1 MKDLKP
7 WWKIAIPHKDIR
19 EGKFDESV
27 FAADLGEVY
36 AGRGAVD
43 YKDPVTFFKKTYLTK
58 GLSSMLS
65 DILSRVSGKRKGEK
79 VIQLKTPFGGGKTH
93 TLLSLFHLFKNHEQI
108 ENTDIVRDLL
118 EKNKIK
124 KLPKV
129 KVIVL
134 VGTALNP
141 QTDRTLWGEL
151 AYQIDSN
158 AYKSI
163 EDNDKNKI
171 APGSDDLSEML
182 SEAQP
187 CLILMDEVLQYLTK
201 AYGVKIGDGT
211 LGGQTL
217 SFLQE
222 LTTAVSNNENCVLV
236 ATLPSSIQEQYDEKT
251 EEAFGKLTRVF
262 GRVEAIR
269 TPVEGEEIYEIIR
282 RRLFEN
288 IGEEKERKEVAQV
301 YWDLYQKLSADLPR
315 KVKEISYR
323 DKIEKAFPFHPE
335 LVEIFYE
342 RWGSLPGFQRTR
354 GVLRFL
360 ARVVGDLY
368 QNPNSGA
375 IIQPAF
381 VDLDNQN
388 IRSELTKFVGVTY
401 ESVIASD
408 ISGPT
413 AKAPRIDR
421 ELGTE
426 YARERISE
434 GLATSIFLYSF
445 TGSKEK
451 GANELQLRL
460 SVLTPTLTPPIIA
473 EGLSRL
479 SKQLWFLNSD
489 SGGIYKFT
497 TQPNINKMLI
507 DKEDGLNEVDI
518 KELIGQK
525 LKDIIGYSHFKLYLW
540 PAEDKDIDDIPELSL
555 VVLNLDY
562 ALNDK
567 EQDET
572 KEFIETILEN
582 HSGTFRKYKNSL
594 IFLVANGEGLKNLL
608 SNVKRLLALRSI
620 EEDYK
625 GEDKLADEQ
634 IRDLAVRLSDAERKL
649 NAVVCNAYRHVVV
662 AGSGKEEL
670 RQFDLGLQTTNGDK
684 TLSEKV
690 YESLKAHEKLLDKLD
705 PSLLTSKR
713 FGVWPENE
721 ELISLKKLKENFS
734 QYTHLPMLETP
745 HVLAGTASVGVE
757 RGFFGYALGDG
768 NQFSPNNVFNNQ
780 NPIDPESVE
789 FSENTWLVSPKK
801 LKEILPASITVP
813 TVSGERTEE
822 TTTPFVFGGEQTEQ
836 GIPEGK
842 RYQKIS
848 IKAKIPWERWSD
860 FLDYAIKFLKEDN
873 AELSINV
880 DLEAQSNEGISEKTL
895 DDIKE
900 SLDQKGI
907 GAEIDVEE
915 KLKT

>member
-1 MKDLKP
+1 MKDLKS
-7 WWKIAIPHKDIR
+7 WWQIAMPHKDIR
-19 EGKFDESV
+19 EGKFDESI

-36 AGRGAVD
+36 AGRGAID
-43 YKDPVTFFKKTYLTK
+43 YKDPITFFKKTYLTK

-65 DILSRVSGKRKGEK
+65 DVLSRVAGKGKGEK
-79 VIQLKTPFGGGKTH
+79 VIQLQTPFGGGKTH
-93 TLLSLFHLFKNHEQI
+93 TLLSLYHLFNKPGEIKNI
-108 ENTDIVRDLL
+108 DTVKDLL

-124 KLPKV
+124 ELPTV

-141 QTDRTLWGEL
+141 QNDRTLWGEL
-151 AYQIDSN
+151 AYQIGAK
-158 AYKSI
+158 AYKTV

-171 APGSDDLSEML
+171 APGADDLSKIL
-182 SEAQP
+182 SDAQP

-201 AYGVKIGDGT
+201 AYGVKVGDGS

-222 LTTAVSNNENCVLV
+222 LTIAVANNENCVLV

-288 IGEEKERKEVAQV
+288 IGVEKDRKQVAQV

-315 KVKEISYR
+315 KVKEVGYR
-323 DKIEKAFPFHPE
+323 DKIEKAYPFHPE

-381 VDLDNQN
+381 INLDNQN
-388 IRSELTKFVGVTY
+388 LRSELTKFVGVTY

-408 ISGPT
+408 ISGPS

-445 TGSKEK
+445 TGSKGK
-451 GANELQLRL
+451 GANEQQLRL
-460 SVLTPTLTPPIIA
+460 SVLTPTLTPSIIA

-479 SKQLWFLNSD
+479 SRQLWFLNSD
-489 SGGIYKFT
+489 GGGIYKFT
-497 TQPNINKMLI
+497 TQPNINKMLV
-507 DKEDGLNEVDI
+507 DKEDALNEDDVF
-518 KELIGQK
+518 ELVSQK
-525 LKDIIGYSHFKLYLW
+525 LKDIVGYSHFKPYIW
-540 PAEDKDIDDIPELSL
+540 PVEDRDVDDIPELSL
-555 VVLNLDY
+555 VVLSLDY
-562 ALNDK
+562 VFNDK
-567 EQDET
+567 EET
-572 KEFIETILEN
+572 EAKKFIEKLLEN
-582 HSGTFRKYKNSL
+582 HSGTFRKYKNSI
-594 IFLVANGEGLKNLL
+594 IFLVADGEGRKNLL
-608 SNVKRLLALRSI
+608 SHIKRLLALRSI
-620 EEDYK
+620 EDDYK
-625 GEDKLADEQ
+625 GEEKLADEQ
-634 IRDLAVRLSDAERKL
+634 MKDLNIRLSDAEQKT
-649 NAVVCNAYRHVVV
+649 NAVIHNVYRHVVV
-662 AGSGKEEL
+662 AGSGKEAL
-670 RQFDLGLQTTNGDK
+670 RQFDLGLQTVDGDK

-690 YESLKAHEKLLDKLD
+690 YETLKAHEKLLDRLD

-734 QYTHLPMLETP
+734 QYTHLPMLETLQ
-745 HVLAGTASVGVE
+745 VLAGTASIGVE

-768 NQFSPNNVFNNQ
+768 IQFSPNNVFNSQ
-780 NPIDPESVE
+780 NPIEVNNVE
-789 FSENTWLVSPKK
+789 FSENSWLVNPKK
-801 LKEILPASITVP
+801 LKEILPESVTVP
-813 TVSGERTEE
+813 TSSEE
-822 TTTPFVFGGEQTEQ
+822 TNAGTPPFIFGNQQETQ
-836 GIPEGK
+836 GLAEGK
-842 RYQKIS
+842 KYQNVS

-873 AELSINV
+873 AELEIDV
-880 DLEAQSNEGISEKTL
+880 DMKAKSEDGIKEKTV

-907 GAEIDVEE
+907 DAEVKTE
-915 KLKT
+915 KE